1 MRLTVLS
8 IIKDWTGLID
18 VTVLVNRL
26 REYTFTLT
34 SEQDLEEFERL
45 RIHNPGRALNFLK
58 NNSKNYEKDLD
69 NLNNV

>member
-8 IIKDWTGLID
+8 VVKDWTGLID
-18 VTVLVNRL
+18 VTVWVNRKN
-26 REYTFTLT
+26 EYTFTLKT
-34 SEQDLEEFERL
+34 EQDLEEFERL